1 VTASLGWFIRRDR
14 MDFVY
19 PSESRGLSPGQH
31 LAHDSEFTYELAS
44 LAWASVDTVTSPSL
58 GVFHADPLSP
68 LRERDLTAL
77 GELFALEAALME
89 QVVLDVHRYLAR
101 LYPEPC
107 WEDEPYEFLRG
118 YV

>member
-1 VTASLGWFIRRDR
+1 
-14 MDFVY
+14 
-19 PSESRGLSPGQH
+19 
-31 LAHDSEFTYELAS
+31 
-44 LAWASVDTVTSPSL
+44 
-58 GVFHADPLSP
+58 
-68 LRERDLTAL
+68 
-77 GELFALEAALME
+77 ME